1 MFLHAFRIDT
11 SLFDAI
17 ITSRFRKGAFSVKH
31 EKRMLSAACRY
42 QSVYMSAVF
51 AFSSAVRFFSVLHFF
66 FYRRGLR
73 LFPVW
78 NLT

>member
-1 MFLHAFRIDT
+1 MHGFRIDT
-11 SLFDAI
+11 SFFNVI
-17 ITSRFRKGAFSVKH
+17 INIKIAEGGAFSVKH
-31 EKRMLSAACRY
+31 EKRTLSAAHRY
-42 QSVYMSAVF
+42 LSVYMSAVF

-66 FYRRGLR
+66 FYRRRLR

>member
-1 MFLHAFRIDT
+1 M
-11 SLFDAI
+11 
-17 ITSRFRKGAFSVKH
+17 KH
-31 EKRMLSAACRY
+31 EKRTLSAACRY

-73 LFPVW
+73 LSTVW